1 MSDTIALIISA
12 DAEDAPLSPFF
23 AMAPWLMVI
32 PRRDEPPLIQRNAC
46 FETDG
51 LIDLIADVAPN
62 QVICGHIP
70 PEAAERLVNLGID
83 VRIGPCSVPAIS
95 LISRAHVLPHP
106 GLPSEIDG

>member
-23 AMAPWLMVI
+23 AMAPWLMLV
-32 PRRDEPPLIQRNAC
+32 PAREEPPVIQRIERLEAGSL
-46 FETDG
+46 T
-51 LIDLIADVAPN
+51 DLITGLMPR

-70 PEAAERLVNLGID
+70 PDAAEKLLDKGID
-83 VRIGPCSVPAIS
+83 VRVGPCSVPAIS

-106 GLPSEIDG
+106 AVPPEIES